1 MRDDSFSYQHFGKI
15 EKQVPDAPV
24 VESMPTNAELLRAS
38 SAPSLMVANPTSN
51 KAFASPFD
59 GRRVSAVWSRLPRFA
74 DNSQGPQSRAHQPS
88 HGAHFRLLLLSSH
101 STFESP
107 GALADLLGPGD
118 HAPVV
123 AGGHKTEGRSAAVRP
138 RWPQRENVGARNL
151 GPGTCVSRSPSA
163 DLWVV
168 VSAMRLPT

>member
-1 MRDDSFSYQHFGKI
+1 MPRVRPRTQVLGGLHRRAISPRVRPACRSELVRDDSFSYQHFGKI

-88 HGAHFRLLLLSSH
+88 HGAHFAAAI
-101 STFESP
+101 ESFNVRVP
-107 GALADLLGPGD
+107 WCS
-118 HAPVV
+118 
-123 AGGHKTEGRSAAVRP
+123 GRPAWTR
-138 RWPQRENVGARNL
+138 
-151 GPGTCVSRSPSA
+151 
-163 DLWVV
+163 
-168 VSAMRLPT
+168 